1 MKRVGVLALQ
11 GAFAEHIDVLTG
23 LGVEAAPVRLPADLE
38 AVSAL
43 VIPGGESTTISKLMK
58 EYGLHEH
65 VGEMI
70 EEGLPVFGTC
80 AGLVLLAKRASEL
93 DDGPLGAMNIEV
105 KRNAFGRQVDS
116 FEVELD
122 VPVLGSKPFRSVF
135 IRAPKIEKAGNGVEV
150 LARLED
156 GTMVAARERN
166 LLATAFHPE
175 LAGDTRLHEYFLT
188 LVNG

>member
-1 MKRVGVLALQ
+1 MLALQ

-23 LGVEAAPVRLPADLE
+23 LGVEAAPVRLPAELK
-38 AVSAL
+38 ALSAL

-58 EYGLHEH
+58 EFGLHGQVSEL
-65 VGEMI
+65 VRQ
-70 EEGLPVFGTC
+70 GLPVFGTC

-93 DDGPLGAMNIEV
+93 DDGALGAMNIEV

-116 FEVELD
+116 FEVDLD
-122 VPVLGSKPFRSVF
+122 VPVLGTKPFHSVF

-150 LARLED
+150 LATLED
-156 GTMVAARERN
+156 GTIVAVRERN

-175 LAGDTRLHEYFLT
+175 ITGDTRFHEFFLN

>member
-11 GAFAEHIDVLTG
+11 GAFAEHIEILTD
-23 LGVEAAPVRLPADLE
+23 LGVEAAPIRLPTELE

-58 EYGLHEH
+58 EYGLHGQ

-70 EEGLPVFGTC
+70 REGLPVFGTC

-116 FEVELD
+116 FEVDLD
-122 VPVLGSKPFRSVF
+122 MPVLGSRPFRSVF
-135 IRAPKIEKAGNGVEV
+135 IRAPKIEKAGDGVEV
-150 LARLED
+150 LARLGD
-156 GTMVAARERN
+156 GTMVAVREGN

-175 LAGDTRLHEYFLT
+175 LTGDTRLHEYFLT
-188 LVNG
+188 VANG